1 MATATDEY
9 DEEAPQVGI
18 GDFFGAIHRFLH
30 NKKVGLA
37 LILAM
42 GVLSLL
48 GILIDQAD
56 PTVRADAD
64 MYDSWLEQARTK
76 YGGWTSVLDT
86 IGFFHMFSS
95 PLYLAVLVLLAL
107 SIIACTVHR
116 IPVLWRNAVH
126 PKTRVTEGFYARART
141 RSRAVTPL
149 SVDEAHDRVRSML
162 SKARFRVVT
171 DPERPDQLYADR
183 FRFAPFGTVLAHAAF
198 IIILVGFTLTGAA
211 GFHDENV
218 TIPLEGRVDVGH
230 GTGLQAELISFE
242 DSYYDDGSPKDY
254 ASDLAVY
261 RGDQQVARQTV
272 RVNHPLTVDGVT
284 FNQSSFGTAADVTIA
299 DADGVG
305 ITTQVIP
312 LQWTTDDEQNAYGM
326 VTLPDQHL
334 DVYVMAAA
342 SGATSSEL
350 APGQV
355 RIEVYG
361 EGERTLRGAGTVQ
374 QGTQST
380 VGGLKFTFNR
390 EKAYA
395 GLLVARD
402 PGAVWV
408 WIGSGLLLAGVCATM
423 LARHRRVWAR
433 ISEAPSGGALVQFAC
448 PDRHDTSFENRLNRM
463 AASLE
468 DTVEEDA
475 DNA

>member
-1 MATATDEY
+1 MATANDEY
-9 DEEAPQVGI
+9 DEEAPQIGI
-18 GDFFGAIHRFLH
+18 GDFFGAIYRFFH
-30 NKKVGLA
+30 NKKVGLV

-56 PTVRADAD
+56 STVRADAD

-126 PKTRVTEGFYARART
+126 LKTRVTEGFYARART

-242 DSYYDDGSPKDY
+242 DSYYDDGFPKDY
-254 ASDLAVY
+254 VSDLAVY
-261 RGDQQVARQTV
+261 RGDQQVARQSV
-272 RVNHPLTVDGVT
+272 RVNHPLT
-284 FNQSSFGTAADVTIA
+284 
-299 DADGVG
+299 
-305 ITTQVIP
+305 P
-312 LQWTTDDEQNAYGM
+312 M
-326 VTLPDQHL
+326 
-334 DVYVMAAA
+334 A
-342 SGATSSEL
+342 SGS
-350 APGQV
+350 P
-355 RIEVYG
+355 
-361 EGERTLRGAGTVQ
+361 
-374 QGTQST
+374 
-380 VGGLKFTFNR
+380 
-390 EKAYA
+390 
-395 GLLVARD
+395 
-402 PGAVWV
+402 
-408 WIGSGLLLAGVCATM
+408 
-423 LARHRRVWAR
+423 RR
-433 ISEAPSGGALVQFAC
+433 
-448 PDRHDTSFENRLNRM
+448 
-463 AASLE
+463 
-468 DTVEEDA
+468 
-475 DNA
+475 